1 MMSVMWLIGS
11 VDVVSVMFAAH
22 FARESHSEPMIEH
35 TAIYQFDAS
44 SDAEISLA
52 VDDTVW
58 VSGVLL

>member
-1 MMSVMWLIGS
+1 
-11 VDVVSVMFAAH
+11 VSVVFAAH
-22 FARESHSEPMIEH
+22 FARESQSERMIEH

-44 SDAEISLA
+44 SDVEISLA